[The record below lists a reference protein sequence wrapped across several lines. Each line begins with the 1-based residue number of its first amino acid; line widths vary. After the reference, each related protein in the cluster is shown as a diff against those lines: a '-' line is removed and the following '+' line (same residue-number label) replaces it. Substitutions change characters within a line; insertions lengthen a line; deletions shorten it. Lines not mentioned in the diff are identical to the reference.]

1 MFYEVFAHGSLSTE
15 HFSQTFLMEKN
26 SQITSKLLSLGGSGG
41 TLGGSWEVLGRLG
54 ERFGRP
60 KRILDASWVHLDGV
74 GWRSGSIF
82 GRLGGIL
89 APSWGYLGTFW
100 GVLGV
105 AWRRHGSILGAF
117 LGVLERLVHET
128 LFFACFFQVVLKFSA
143 LFNVVNH

>member
-1 MFYEVFAHGSLSTE
+1 MVYKVFCTWQS
-15 HFSQTFLMEKN
+15 FNRTFLTNIFNEKN

-41 TLGGSWEVLGRLG
+41 TLGGSWEVLGCLG

-60 KRILDASWVHLDGV
+60 KRILDTSWVHLEGV
-74 GWRSGSIF
+74 RWCFGSIF

-89 APSWGYLGTFW
+89 APSWGYLGAFW

-117 LGVLERLVHET
+117 
-128 LFFACFFQVVLKFSA
+128 FACVGEASARNAVFRMFFSSCFSN
-143 LFNVVNH
+143 FSFV